1 MKLIQNLNNLKLL
14 NLELFFISLMILSL
28 PSFEAPKNF
37 FMILFV
43 LVALFRQFYSY
54 PLKIW
59 RNWDWIFLSIIVSGF
74 LSTIFAGIQNGD
86 EWKGFRA
93 LLIFICVGW
102 LVSRADYTK
111 KQIDWIFLL
120 LIVGTLPPLIFGI
133 WEMFFLHSKVSLQ
146 LNSVGHVNH
155 SAIYLSI
162 IFGASIGW
170 SLAFW
175 SSASNLAKKLLFIMP
190 IFFYLSI
197 IISESR
203 AAFAVTT
210 LIAFIIFSLLKNKKK
225 MILFGAISFLTA
237 LMTMFIFNA
246 PILIKQSKHFASHDI
261 LSGRQA
267 IWNTTIEAAK
277 FNPLLGIGI
286 NNRANVT
293 KSDVKKS
300 IESRGETF
308 DENKYNFHFKH
319 AHSFYL
325 TKIAEIGIIGAFV
338 TLTFILFWL
347 RELIRSWRSLE
358 KSSQG
363 LYLWCGSFSAW
374 LTTFGI
380 GFVNTT
386 FHHEHGILACLF
398 LGLHL
403 VYLRKNK

>member
-1 MKLIQNLNNLKLL
+1 MKLIQNLNNFNLL

-28 PSFEAPKNF
+28 PSFEAPKNIF
-37 FMILFV
+37 LILFV
-43 LVALFRQFYSY
+43 LLALFRQFYSY
-54 PLKIW
+54 SLKIW
-59 RNWDWIFLSIIVSGF
+59 RNWDWIFLSIIASGF

-86 EWKGFRA
+86 EWKGFRV
-93 LLIFICVGW
+93 LLTFICVGW

-120 LIVGTLPPLIFGI
+120 LIVGTLPPLIFGL
-133 WEMFFLHSKVSLQ
+133 WEVFFLHSKSSLQ
-146 LNSVGHVNH
+146 LHSVGHENH

-162 IFGASIGW
+162 IFGASMGL

-175 SSASNLAKKLLFIMP
+175 SSASNFQKRLLFIAP

-203 AAFAVTT
+203 AAFAVAT
-210 LIAFIIFSLLKNKKK
+210 LIAFIIFSLFENKKK
-225 MILFGAISFLTA
+225 IILIATISFLTLLVIMSA
-237 LMTMFIFNA
+237 INT
-246 PILIKQSKHFASHDI
+246 PILIKQSRYVASQNI

-286 NNRANVT
+286 DNRANVT

-300 IESRGETF
+300 IESRGATF

-325 TKIAEIGIIGAFV
+325 TQIAERGIIGAFV

-347 RELIRSWRSLE
+347 RELISSWRSLE

-403 VYLRKNK
+403 AYLRKK